1 MKRIN
6 KVAVLGS
13 GVMGSRIAAHFANAG
28 VPSYL
33 LDIVPPDADAP
44 ARNKIAAAG
53 LDAAK
58 KSKPAAFFEPSLA
71 RLITIGNFE
80 DDLPKLAEVDW
91 IIEAVVENLDL
102 KRALLQKVDA
112 VRKPGTIITTNTSGL
127 PVAKIAE
134 GFPDDFRRSW
144 FGTHFFNPPR
154 YMRLLEL
161 IPTPDTDRA
170 LLDTIAHFSDVR
182 LGKGIVLAKD
192 TPNFIANRIGT
203 FSVLN
208 VMRLMQ
214 EMNFS
219 IEDVDALTGTP
230 LGWPKSATFRTID
243 LVGLDILGHVVRNM
257 TKDVGRTLLSAN
269 ADDAAE
275 VARLREG
282 LHGRGWEAVD
292 LRHFPINRDLLKKV
306 PVDVIFRYNFIPLE
320 EFPDGRLAIAVA
332 DPSQILMLDEISLL
346 LGGRRIVPKVSTL
359 KQIHAVLLNLD
370 PSNKG
375 LDERSDLTLPD
386 FYKQMLERKWLGDK
400 TKGGF
405 YKKTKGPDGSEDR
418 LGLDWKTLEYRPRQK
433 PKFPALDMAK
443 NVDDTGAR
451 VRMLLGLDGGS
462 SKPDPA
468 GTFLWQALSDL
479 WTYSANRIPEIADT
493 VVEIDRAMRLGFNWE
508 LGPFELW
515 DAAGVEAT
523 VARQKK
529 EGEPVAANAEKLLA
543 AGKKS
548 WYADDANTPSGRS
561 YFDLTTDDRRPMT
574 VPRGVWSVQV
584 AKKSK
589 RVVKKNSGASLIDLG
604 DGVACI
610 EFHSKMNSLGSDII
624 SLVTQS
630 LKPGGAGDA
639 FDAFVIT
646 NDATNF
652 SVGAN
657 LMLLLMSIQEQ
668 EWDEVDLA
676 IRAFQGMT
684 QAVKFS
690 PKPVV
695 VAPFGLTLGGGTEM
709 SLHAAARQPHAE
721 LYTGLVE
728 VGVGLLP
735 GGGGCKEMLLRA
747 VDSAISIRGAS
758 SKDNPDSVELLEA
771 MKRIF
776 ETIAT
781 AKVAT
786 SAEEARTLGFV
797 SNSDRIT
804 MNRERVLSDA
814 KARAL
819 ELARAGYEPPAPRT
833 AIPAPGENILAALK
847 MGVYLMRQ
855 GDFISDHEVKIGN
868 HIANVICGG
877 NLTPGTPVSEQ
888 YILDLE
894 REGFKSLCG
903 EKKTQERI
911 QFTLKT
917 GKTLRN

>member
-1 MKRIN
+1 MKHIH
-6 KVAVLGS
+6 KVAVLGA
-13 GVMGSRIAAHFANAG
+13 GTMGARIAAHFANAG

-33 LDIVPPDADAP
+33 FDIVPPDADAP

-80 DDLPKLAEVDW
+80 DDLKKLVDVDW

-102 KRALLQKVDA
+102 KRTLLQKVDA

-127 PVAKIAE
+127 PVGKIAE
-134 GFPDDFRRSW
+134 GFPEDFRRSW

-170 LLDTIAHFSDVR
+170 LLDAVAHFSDLR
-182 LGKGIVLAKD
+182 LGKGVVYAKD

-214 EMNFS
+214 EMDLS
-219 IEDVDALTGTP
+219 IEDVDALTGAP
-230 LGWPKSATFRTID
+230 VGWPKSATFRTID
-243 LVGLDILGHVVRNM
+243 LVGLDILSHVVGNM
-257 TKDVGRTLLSAN
+257 TAN
-269 ADDAAE
+269 
-275 VARLREG
+275 VR
-282 LHGRGWEAVD
+282 
-292 LRHFPINRDLLKKV
+292 
-306 PVDVIFRYNFIPLE
+306 
-320 EFPDGRLAIAVA
+320 
-332 DPSQILMLDEISLL
+332 
-346 LGGRRIVPKVSTL
+346 
-359 KQIHAVLLNLD
+359 
-370 PSNKG
+370 
-375 LDERSDLTLPD
+375 DERSELRIPD
-386 FYKQMLERKWLGDK
+386 FYRQMLDRKWLGDK

-405 YKKTKGPDGSEDR
+405 YKKSKSSDGKDDR
-418 LGLDWKTLEYRPRQK
+418 LALDWKTLEYHPRQK
-433 PKFPALDMAK
+433 PKFPALEMAK
-443 NVDDTGAR
+443 NVGETGAR
-451 VRMLLGLDGGS
+451 VRMVLGLEGS
-462 SKPDPA
+462 GPQKGDKA
-468 GTFLWQALSDL
+468 GAFLWAALTDL
-479 WTYSANRIPEIADT
+479 WTYSANRIPEISDT
-493 VVEIDRAMRLGFNWE
+493 VVEIDRAMKLGFNWE
-508 LGPFELW
+508 MGPFELW

-523 VARQKK
+523 VTRIRK
-529 EGEPVAANAEKLLA
+529 EGKPVAANVERLLA
-543 AGKKS
+543 SGKKT
-548 WYADDANTPSGRS
+548 WYEDAPKSPSGRK
-561 YFDLTTDDRRPMT
+561 YWDLKTGSSEP
-574 VPRGVWSVQV
+574 VPVPEGVWSVTV
-584 AKKSK
+584 AKKSNG
-589 RVVKKNSGASLIDLG
+589 VVKKNSGASLIDLG

-610 EFHSKMNSLGSDII
+610 EFHSKMNSLGADII
-624 SLVTQS
+624 QLITQT
-630 LKPGGAGDA
+630 LKPGGPGDA

-646 NDATNF
+646 NDAQNF

-657 LMLLLMSIQEQ
+657 LMLLLMAVQEE
-668 EWDEVDLA
+668 EWDDIDLV
-676 IRAFQGMT
+676 IRQFQGMT
-684 QAVKFS
+684 QAIKFS

-695 VAPFGLTLGGGTEM
+695 VSAFGLTLAGGTEI
-709 SLHAAARQPHAE
+709 SLHAPARQPHAE

-747 VDSAISIRGAS
+747 LDSATSIR
-758 SKDNPDSVELLEA
+758 PDGRGESVELLEA
-771 MKRIF
+771 MKRAF
-776 ETIAT
+776 ETIAM

-786 SAEEARTLGFV
+786 SANEARALGFL
-797 SNSDRIT
+797 SESDNIT

-819 ELARAGYEPPAPRT
+819 EFARAGYEAPLMRT
-833 AIPAPGENILAALK
+833 DIPAPGENVLATLK

-868 HIANVICGG
+868 KVAEVLCGG
-877 NLTPGTPVSEQ
+877 NVTPGTPVSEQ